1 MEMRFVQACCTETVS
16 EKWQKLFMKLLKTRR
31 KDMRVR
37 SFCLVLVSTCVEWLC
52 GGLTGLRP
60 MRVVH
65 VLRCVDC
72 VEFVAWEQMWRALRE
87 GDWWRESDGDARC
100 STCGLH
106 DPCDGDY
113 NVVGCN
119 D

>member
-1 MEMRFVQACCTETVS
+1 M
-16 EKWQKLFMKLLKTRR
+16 
-31 KDMRVR
+31 
-37 SFCLVLVSTCVEWLC
+37 LVSTRVEWFCGELTDLLPMHMMPALC
-52 GGLTGLRP
+52 
-60 MRVVH
+60 
-65 VLRCVDC
+65 CVDC
-72 VEFVAWEQMWRALRE
+72 AKFVAWERMWRALRE